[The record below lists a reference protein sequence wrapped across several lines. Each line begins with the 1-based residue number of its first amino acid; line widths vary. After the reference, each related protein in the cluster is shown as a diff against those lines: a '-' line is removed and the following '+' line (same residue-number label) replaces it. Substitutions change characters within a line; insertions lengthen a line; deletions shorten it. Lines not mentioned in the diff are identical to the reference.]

1 MINHLNDRVQHYAT
15 NEIFMLFGTDFMYQN
30 AHWNYNNMD
39 YMIEYMNENFGD
51 KYFFKYSTPSDYIDA
66 IAAKNLTW
74 KVKRDDGFPY
84 YSEGDDYWTGY
95 FTSRPNAKSYIRKAS
110 ANQYASS

>member
-1 MINHLNDRVQHYAT
+1 
-15 NEIFMLFGTDFMYQN
+15 
-30 AHWNYNNMD
+30 MD
-39 YMIEYMNENFGD
+39 NMIEYMNEKFGD

-84 YSEGDDYWTGY
+84 YSGGDDYWTGY
-95 FTSRPNAKSYIRKAS
+95 FTSRPNAKSYIRRAS
-110 ANQYASS
+110 ANLYASS